1 MTINNNS
8 KQFDLGTIL
17 TITSAKCRLF
27 AEIENVYKILAY
39 LMKKN
44 IY

>member
-1 MTINNNS
+1 MQRDKTNDS

-27 AEIENVYKILAY
+27 T
-39 LMKKN
+39 N
-44 IY
+44 I